1 MLIYIKVTIAL
12 IISAALIESNALLG
26 HGDSG
31 RFLMAFVYAGF
42 LLAGAFFIVS
52 AAEKY
57 IICQKI
63 RNYRRFARAA
73 NSRKSARRFQPFYNG
88 MKIVR

>member
-1 MLIYIKVTIAL
+1 MLIYIKITIAL
-12 IISAALIESNALLG
+12 MVSGVLIESNALLG
-26 HGDSG
+26 HGDSE

-42 LLAGAFFIVS
+42 LLAGAFYFVS

-57 IICQKI
+57 IIRKKI
-63 RNYRRFARAA
+63 GNYRKSARAA
-73 NSRKSARRFQPFYNG
+73 NSRKTARRFQPFYNP